1 MRLKKQALISLWLV
15 AVVVFGAKWVT
26 AATADDIALYRGKD
40 RQAKLEEGAK
50 REGEIA
56 WYTTLSAEDSAK
68 VAQLFEKRYPFVKV
82 KLIRLTS
89 ERLVQRYMSEFQASR
104 FLADVVET
112 SDFQM
117 EALRR
122 KGALKA
128 FYAPSTDKFDKRF
141 LQPQGF
147 WAASRVTMI
156 VLGYNTRLVP
166 PNTAPKKY
174 EDLLDPK
181 WKGQMSLERE
191 QTEWFMMLMDH
202 WGEEKGKGFF
212 QKLGAQNASIRTGH
226 TLMAQ
231 LVIAGEDPMSPNSYS
246 QYFPRAQRDGAPVDW
261 LNLEPV
267 VAKGIVS
274 AMAKNPP
281 HPYAATLFLD
291 FFFSKE
297 GGEKVIHEANRI
309 ASHPELLPDPPR
321 LRQGFDFVMVDPVK
335 YMDRIDRY
343 AELWR
348 DWVLRGK

>member
-1 MRLKKQALISLWLV
+1 MKKRFGSIPWASV
-15 AVVVFGAKWVT
+15 VGAAVLCVQWAY
-26 AATADDIALYRGKD
+26 AAAVEDIPLYRGKD

-82 KLIRLTS
+82 KLIRLSS
-89 ERLVQRYMSEFQASR
+89 ERLIQRYTTEFQASR
-104 FLADVVET
+104 FLADVIET

-122 KGALKA
+122 KGTLRAY
-128 FYAPSTDKFDKRF
+128 YAPSTEKFDKRF
-141 LQPQGF
+141 LQAQGF
-147 WAASRVTMI
+147 WVASRATMI

-166 PNTAPKKY
+166 PSVAPKKY
-174 EDLLDPK
+174 EELLDPRWRGK
-181 WKGQMSLERE
+181 MSLERE

-202 WGEEKGKGFF
+202 WGEEKGKAFF
-212 QKLGAQNASIRTGH
+212 QQLGAQSASLRSGH
-226 TLMAQ
+226 NLMAQ

-246 QYFPRAQRDGAPVDW
+246 QYFPRAQKQGAPVDW
-261 LNLEPV
+261 INLEPV

-281 HPYAATLFLD
+281 HPHAATLFLD
-291 FFFSKE
+291 FFFSKN
-297 GGEKVIHEANRI
+297 GGERVIHEANRI

-321 LRQGFDFVMVDPVK
+321 LREGFDFIMVDPVK

-343 AELWR
+343 AQLWR
-348 DWVLRGK
+348 EWVIKGN